1 MVSVTGDRATRLAW
15 ALARW
20 PEVWILLG
28 PAIYLFGAIAP
39 SLLVQTGEERAARFV
54 FAAYRGFCHQLPHR
68 TLHPFGEPMAV
79 CARCA
84 ALAGGIVFGAL
95 LLGRVWSWIP
105 RARSWRV
112 PFWVIGVAAIPMAID
127 GFSQLFGFRES
138 TNTLRVLTGLLLGG
152 ATAAWA
158 VPILYEA
165 LREQRPGP
173 DHV

>member
-1 MVSVTGDRATRLAW
+1 MNRTGARATKLAW

-20 PEVWILLG
+20 PEVWVLLG
-28 PAIYLFGAIAP
+28 PAMYLIGAIAP
-39 SLLVQTGEERAARFV
+39 PLLSRQGEQGAARVV
-54 FAAYRGFCHQLPHR
+54 FEVYRSFCHQLPHR
-68 TLHPFGEPMAV
+68 TLFVFGEPMAV

-95 LLGRVWSWIP
+95 LLGRIWSWVP
-105 RARSWRV
+105 RARGFRF
-112 PFWVIGVAAIPMAID
+112 PFWAIGLAALPMAID

-173 DHV
+173 EHV